1 MRKHWIGIIK
11 WNDGTILKTEP
22 FYDYDEG
29 IKVWSSKFS
38 YENKG
43 KFEWIDYKKIEPKQE
58 TLEQAA
64 EKYSENWEEITGLD
78 YDKFGDQRIPA
89 SFEDLTCWGWDCK
102 DNIIELPK
110 GSIKKLIGR
119 DLKYEDNPVEL
130 IVDNPCELY

>member
-1 MRKHWIGIIK
+1 MAYIVANKQGHEFISDEKPFRMGKDKTDDYNHHYTE
-11 WNDGTILKTEP
+11 NEDGTI
-22 FYDYDEG
+22 
-29 IKVWSSKFS
+29 I
-38 YENKG
+38 
-43 KFEWIDYKKIEPKQE
+43 
-58 TLEQAA
+58 
-64 EKYSENWEEITGLD
+64 GLD